1 MDWPSII
8 LSLVLTAVAYLA
20 FPLIRLLIN
29 GGRFAKNRAHK
40 IALWNSLVLGTIF
53 CITTIAVSED
63 GTVWNGAPAV
73 LYYWINR
80 SILTDKDK
88 EDEVPTKDQI
98 QKGQKRKNVVSKI
111 LKGIGAFILGI
122 ISSEM
127 ILMIIL
133 GDSVEG
139 TTALLLMFLVSIPFF
154 ALYFWLFTRR
164 GKKPEESYMPAHEN
178 VVAHTT
184 AHNHISRPT
193 QISYANENPTKYGNY
208 NSSGGEIVIEKLNPQ
223 IAFCRKCGNK
233 LMPDSIFC
241 NMCGTKVFKEDE
253 ER

>member
-127 ILMIIL
+127 ILMIFL

-154 ALYFWLFTRR
+154 ALYFWLFTHRD
-164 GKKPEESYMPAHEN
+164 KKTVDSYIPSHEN
-178 VVAHTT
+178 VTGRTT
-184 AHNHISRPT
+184 AHNYVSTPS
-193 QISYANENPTKYGNY
+193 QISCFNENPTKYSNF
-208 NSSGGEIVIEKLNPQ
+208 NNSGGEIVIENLTPK

-233 LMPDSIFC
+233 LMPDSAFC
-241 NMCGTKVFKEDE
+241 NMCGTKVFKKDE
-253 ER
+253 EG